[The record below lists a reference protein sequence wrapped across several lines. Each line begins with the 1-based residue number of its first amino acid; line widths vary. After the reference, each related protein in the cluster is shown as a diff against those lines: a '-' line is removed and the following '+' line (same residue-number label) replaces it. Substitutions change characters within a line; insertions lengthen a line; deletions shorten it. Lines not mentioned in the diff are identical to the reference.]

1 LPEVLAR
8 SHNDSILSGPARKSP
23 RKTKNSLVRSA
34 MRAFLSRPART
45 IAGAT
50 LAAIMTG
57 IVVNALLMQKE
68 RHSAPFFGPARPGTI
83 SAAAPPAP
91 AAAAAPAPAPSD
103 SAPAVAQPPVR
114 PAHLGAAI
122 DPAPPPPAPPSAPRS
137 GDSIRDLLRGDSAK
151 EATRLT
157 LAAQNALVRL
167 GYVVK
172 ADGAASAATTKAIE
186 MFERAHGMT
195 PSGEVTAKLVRQLNA
210 AVAAETR

>member
-1 LPEVLAR
+1 
-8 SHNDSILSGPARKSP
+8 
-23 RKTKNSLVRSA
+23 

-68 RHSAPFFGPARPGTI
+68 RHSAPFFGPARPATI
-83 SAAAPPAP
+83 SAAAP
-91 AAAAAPAPAPSD
+91 AAAPAPAPAE
-103 SAPAVAQPPVR
+103 SAPPIAQPPVR
-114 PAHLGAAI
+114 PVHLGVAVDPA
-122 DPAPPPPAPPSAPRS
+122 PAPPPAPRS
-137 GDSIRDLLRGDSAK
+137 GDPIRDLLRGDSAK
-151 EATRLT
+151 ETPRLT

-172 ADGAASAATTKAIE
+172 ADGVASAATTKAIE

-195 PSGEVTAKLVRQLNA
+195 PSGEVTAKLVRQLSA